1 MDIFGEILLYLLLS
15 LCRVDP
21 VGLQVHMNNT
31 LLTKIIA
38 CHLRW
43 QGAIKFIM
51 KMNKW
56 KNNNI

>member
-21 VGLQVHMNNT
+21 AGLQVCTNNT
-31 LLTKIIA
+31 LLTKIIT

-43 QGAIKFIM
+43 QAQL
-51 KMNKW
+51 NL
-56 KNNNI
+56 